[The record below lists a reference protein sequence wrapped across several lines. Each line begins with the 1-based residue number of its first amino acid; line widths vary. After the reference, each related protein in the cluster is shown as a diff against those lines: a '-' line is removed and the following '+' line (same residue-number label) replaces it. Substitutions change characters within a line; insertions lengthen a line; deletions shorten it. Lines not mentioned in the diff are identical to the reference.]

1 VENQTTNYYPDYAED
16 RIDLRRYLAI
26 AWRWAW
32 LLILISLIS
41 GVVAFAVGTFMITP
55 VYQATTTLLINQ
67 ASARENDYN
76 AILSSERLARTY
88 AELIEKQPVLEE
100 VIARLNLDATG
111 TELKD
116 VVDVKLVQNT
126 QLIEVYVENTNPVL
140 ASQIANTIVDVFIE
154 QNQGLQASRFAASKE
169 SLAAQ
174 LNEQR
179 GLIDDTMLA
188 LENLSSENGDQ
199 AERDRLDANL
209 SQFRQTYANLLQS
222 YESVRVAEAQAT
234 SNVVQVEPAAVPE
247 NPVRPR
253 VLMNTIL
260 ASLLGLMAGIG
271 VVILIEALDRSIRSP
286 TETSRQLGIPVLGVI
301 AVHETEAG
309 HPVTSTQPRSP
320 VSEAF
325 RSLRTNIQFA
335 SVDYSLR
342 TVLVTSPSPSEGK
355 STIAANLAVVLAQ
368 SGLKVVLMDAD
379 MRKPTVH
386 KQLDLSN
393 RAGLSTLF
401 VQPELNLDGSLQDTA
416 TNDLQAITSG
426 SLPPNPAELLGS
438 EKMFSILERVKSL
451 ATTVVIDAPPILAVT
466 DASILAARVDG
477 VVVVVQPGKTSIDTA
492 QQTVEQLR
500 RVGANVIGMVFNK
513 VDIGRSRYGYYQND
527 YYYAYHSTY
536 NEPTTKRNGLFRR
549 KKQKSS

>member
-1 VENQTTNYYPDYAED
+1 MENQTTNYYPDYAENQ
-16 RIDLRRYLAI
+16 IDLRRYLAI

-32 LLILISLIS
+32 LLMLVSLIA
-41 GVVAFAVGTFMITP
+41 GMAAFAVGAFVITP

-67 ASARENDYN
+67 ASARESDYN

-88 AELIEKQPVLEE
+88 AELIEKQPVMDE
-100 VIARLNLDATG
+100 VITRLSLDATSV
-111 TELKD
+111 ELKGI
-116 VVDVKLVQNT
+116 VEVKLVQNT
-126 QLIEVYVENTNPVL
+126 QLIEVYVENTDPVL
-140 ASQIANTIVDVFIE
+140 AAQIANTIIDVFIE
-154 QNQGLQASRFAASKE
+154 QNQSLQASRFAASKE

-174 LNEQR
+174 LDEQR
-179 GLIDDTMLA
+179 RLIDDTMLA
-188 LENLSSENGDQ
+188 LENLSSQDGDQ
-199 AERDRLDANL
+199 VERDRLDTNL
-209 SQFRQTYANLLQS
+209 AQFRQTYANLLQS

-247 NPVRPR
+247 TPVRPR
-253 VLMNTIL
+253 VFLNTIL
-260 ASLLGLMAGIG
+260 AAILGLMLGIG
-271 VVILIEALDRSIRSP
+271 VVILIEALDRSIRNP
-286 TETSRQLGIPVLGVI
+286 TETSRQLGLPVLGVI
-301 AVHETEAG
+301 SAHETEAG
-309 HPVTSTQPRSP
+309 QPVTAVQPRSP

-368 SGLKVVLMDAD
+368 SGMQVVLIDAD

-386 KQLDLSN
+386 KQLNLSN
-393 RAGLSTLF
+393 RTGLSTLF
-401 VQPELNLDGSLQDTA
+401 VQPEILLDGSLQETA
-416 TNDLQAITSG
+416 TKDLYAISSG

-438 EKMFSILERVKSL
+438 EKMFSILERVKSI
-451 ATTVVIDAPPILAVT
+451 ASTVVIDAPPILAVT

-500 RVGANVIGMVFNK
+500 RIGANVIGMVFNK
-513 VDIGRSRYGYYQND
+513 VDVGRSRYGYYQND
-527 YYYAYHSTY
+527 YHYAYHSTY
-536 NEPTTKRNGLFRR
+536 SEPATKRNGLFKR
-549 KKQKSS
+549 KQKSS